1 MQHAREDFY
10 AKLLFRA
17 KNLRS
22 VTPLGRNTVYR
33 DEFSSPPAHL
43 NANIVTKKIPHLHFF
58 VQNMDFSLII
68 VS

>member
-22 VTPLGRNTVYR
+22 ATPLGRNTVYR
-33 DEFSSPPAHL
+33 DEFSRPPAPL
-43 NANIVTKKIPHLHFF
+43 NAK
-58 VQNMDFSLII
+58 
-68 VS
+68 

>member
-1 MQHAREDFY
+1 MQRARADFY

-33 DEFSSPPAHL
+33 DEFSRPPAPL
-43 NANIVTKKIPHLHFF
+43 NANIVTKKIHICIFLCKIWIFP
-58 VQNMDFSLII
+58 
-68 VS
+68 